1 MICFDSVYSFK
12 LIERQISYIN
22 RMNMKDKTNN
32 LETAH
37 KSETDN
43 TMTTNRRDNSNDQK
57 IILIESLIGLSMS
70 LSIFL

>member
-1 MICFDSVYSFK
+1 
-12 LIERQISYIN
+12 
-22 RMNMKDKTNN
+22 MKDKTNN

-43 TMTTNRRDNSNDQK
+43 TMTTKSKDNNNDQK
-57 IILIESLIGLSMS
+57 IILIDSLIGLSIS